1 MQPHSSSAWLRH
13 MAEYRLSPAA
23 ESDVEGIWRYTRKQW
38 GIEQA
43 QRYTDT
49 LTAAFQE
56 LADAP
61 EAAPACDYIRRGYR
75 RRRIAR
81 HIVYFRRTDYGIEVV
96 RVLHDRMDAA
106 RRI

>member
-1 MQPHSSSAWLRH
+1 

-23 ESDVEGIWRYTRKQW
+23 ESDMEGIWRYTRKQW

-43 QRYTDT
+43 HRYTDT

-56 LADAP
+56 LADTP
-61 EAAPACDYIRRGYR
+61 KTAPACDHIRAGYR
-75 RRRIAR
+75 RRGVER
-81 HIVYFRRTDYGIEVV
+81 HIIYFRITGYGIAVV

-106 RRI
+106 RHL